1 MADIPHYPDL
11 VERFEQDHRVL
22 LKAYGRVRHGAQARD
37 AVEFKAALQE
47 FQSLLVPHL
56 VAEGYKLYTYLR
68 QRTRS
73 SGDHATYDKVNQ
85 YKSEMAHIGDAALHF
100 IETYLK
106 MPDGEIDFAL
116 VEDELRQIG
125 LALGDRIH
133 REESELYQ
141 LYETTR

>member
-11 VERFEQDHRVL
+11 VAQFEQDHRVL
-22 LKAYGRVRHGAQARD
+22 LKAYGRIRHSVQARD
-37 AVEFKAALQE
+37 AQEFKAALQE

-56 VAEGYKLYTYLR
+56 VTEGYKLYTYLR

-73 SGDHATYDKVNQ
+73 NGDQAAYDKVNQ

-100 IETYLK
+100 VENHMKT
-106 MPDGEIDFAL
+106 PDGEIDFAL

-141 LYETTR
+141 LYDTTR